1 MTEFEKIHAFSL
13 FQSPACSKGTVMS
26 YLIQGI
32 KGERRLLMGNEA
44 IARGALEAGIAVAAG
59 YPGTPSS
66 EIIENLAKVSEA
78 RNLYVEWSVNEKV
91 ALEVAAAAS
100 FAGLR
105 ALCAMKQNGVNV
117 ASDFLLHLA
126 GSGTRGGLVL
136 VPCDDPGAL
145 SSVNEGESRHFARM
159 LEIPLLEPGNFQEAK
174 EMIQYAFA
182 LSEELRTVVMV
193 RSVTRLSHASGVVTL
208 GDLPA
213 TGAQAF
219 FKHDG
224 FILDQMEGAVISAP
238 VEYKHRLQQERID
251 RAAELFEDSPFNS
264 YDGPPDPELLVIT
277 SSACNLYSL
286 EAVRLLQ
293 AGDRVGVLKM
303 GTTWPLPPRL
313 LERHLRRAGKILIVE
328 EVIPFLEEGV
338 KILAAE
344 LAGTIGAKTFYGK
357 RDGALPSTGEMNPD
371 RVAAGMAKALGL
383 TYTAMPESYAKKAAE
398 FASRGA
404 PERDLT
410 FCPGCPHRASFWTIH
425 NALQLDHRQGFVC
438 GDIGCYSLA
447 MWPTGFNTLSTLH
460 SMGSGTGIASG
471 FGMLKQFGMSQPILA
486 VSGDSTFFHAV
497 LPAMAN
503 AAHHH
508 ANITLVVL
516 DNGGTAM
523 TGFQSHPGLPVD
535 AAGEPAQALDI
546 RRICAAVGA
555 TVHECDPFDLEQT
568 QATLLELLEREQGLN
583 VLILSQ
589 LCALSPR
596 KRGRKMFHMHIDAS
610 ACRGETCGCNRL
622 CTRIFKC
629 PGLIWD
635 TEKGVSRI
643 DEVIC
648 AGCGVCAS
656 LCPAGAIHKE
666 EVR

>member
-1 MTEFEKIHAFSL
+1 
-13 FQSPACSKGTVMS
+13 MS
-26 YLIQGI
+26 YLIEGTE
-32 KGERRLLMGNEA
+32 GERRLLMGNEA
-44 IARGALEAGIAVAAG
+44 IARGALEAGISVAAG

-66 EIIENLAKVSEA
+66 EIIENLAKASEA
-78 RNLYVEWSVNEKV
+78 RNIYVEWSVNEKV

-105 ALCAMKQNGVNV
+105 SLCVMKQNGVNV

-159 LEIPLLEPGNFQEAK
+159 VEIPLLEPGNFQEAK
-174 EMIQYAFA
+174 DMIQYAFA
-182 LSEELRTVVMV
+182 LSEELRTLIMV

-208 GDLPA
+208 GNLPA
-213 TGAQAF
+213 TEARAF

-224 FILDQMEGAVISAP
+224 FILDQMEGAVISGP
-238 VEYKHRLQQERID
+238 VEYKHGLQQERIKK
-251 RAAELFEDSPFNS
+251 AAELFEDSHFNT
-264 YDGPPDPELLVIT
+264 YQGPTDPELLVIT
-277 SSACNLYSL
+277 SSACNLYSR

-313 LERHLRRAGKILIVE
+313 LERYLLRADKILIIE
-328 EVIPFLEEGV
+328 EVIPFLEESV

-357 RDGALPSTGEMNPD
+357 RDGSIPSTGEMNPD
-371 RVAAGMAKALGL
+371 RVVAAIAKALGT
-383 TYTAMPESYAKKAAE
+383 TYTAVPADYAQKALESS
-398 FASRGA
+398 ASGA

-425 NALQLDHRQGFVC
+425 NVLQLDHRQGFVC

-447 MWPTGFNTLSTLH
+447 MRPTGFNTLSTLH
-460 SMGSGTGIASG
+460 SMGSGAGVASG
-471 FGMLKQFGMSQPILA
+471 FGMLKQFGMNQPVLA

-508 ANITLVVL
+508 SNITLVVL

-523 TGFQSHPGLPVD
+523 TGFQPHPGLSVD

-546 RRICAAVGA
+546 RCISEAMGA
-555 TVHECDPFDLEQT
+555 TVRQCDPFDLEHTQT
-568 QATLLELLEREQGLN
+568 TLLELLEREQGLN
-583 VLILSQ
+583 VLILKQ
-589 LCALSPR
+589 LCALSPQ
-596 KRGRKMFHMHIDAS
+596 KKGRKLFRMQIDAS
-610 ACRGETCGCNRL
+610 ACRGENCGCNRL
-622 CTRIFKC
+622 CTRVFKC

-635 TEKGVSRI
+635 AEQAVARI

-656 LCPAGAIHKE
+656 ICPAGAIHKE
-666 EVR
+666 EVQ